1 MEKHPNFKINYED
14 AKFVSEQ
21 WYKTRDSGRIIKRMA
36 DLLTGCE
43 LTPNE
48 IAAIASVYYNDEFSG
63 RELCKFVKKN
73 YKNKIACAQFISD
86 LLPKNSSY
94 NEGIQKRLIH
104 EALYFL
110 NHNNYCSKVLDFNVY
125 SGINSYGRFKVI
137 SAATYLKPKEY
148 KGFLSELEN
157 EKLGA
162 ETDQLIKKMSDF
174 AQESGARFTTI
185 SLREFIRDNAPNSTE
200 KLTNVYGIDQHKNN
214 TNTLL
219 LAQYLNRTQ

>member
-1 MEKHPNFKINYED
+1 M
-14 AKFVSEQ
+14 
-21 WYKTRDSGRIIKRMA
+21 
-36 DLLTGCE
+36 
-43 LTPNE
+43 
-48 IAAIASVYYNDEFSG
+48 
-63 RELCKFVKKN
+63 
-73 YKNKIACAQFISD
+73 
-86 LLPKNSSY
+86 
-94 NEGIQKRLIH
+94 
-104 EALYFL
+104 

-200 KLTNVYGIDQHKNN
+200 KLTNVYGIDQPKN
-214 TNTLL
+214 THTPL